1 MKPTFEEFYEAVE
14 KSFKRSWQ
22 VLKDEEAGCY
32 IASEID
38 FIKMRYA
45 EISKEFDD
53 GLIDRETFMIGGVA
67 SVAHCLEMMY

>member
-1 MKPTFEEFYEAVE
+1 MKPTFEEFYDAVE
-14 KSFKRSWQ
+14 QGFKKRWQ
-22 VLKDEEAGCY
+22 VLEAEEAERY

-53 GLIDRETFMIGGVA
+53 GLIDRKTFMIGGVA